1 MKFEY
6 MVAKRFLMPKRRT
19 LFQTIIIIISILGVL
34 IGVATILIVI
44 SVMGGFHK
52 DLRDKILGTNAHI
65 AVMKYFNEPVTGYD
79 SLMTVIEDTPRVNGV
94 SPFVYTKVMLN
105 HENYVDGIVLR
116 GVDSKTLSDVSN
128 IEEKIKYGDFNLTDE
143 EEPEIVIGSILANN
157 LRIHTGD
164 KLAVFSTANFTS
176 TPMGNI
182 PEVEE
187 FKVSGIFEAGMFEY
201 DASLAYVSLASAQR
215 LVGMNEAVSG
225 IEVKVKDI
233 YRAPQIAE
241 EIEEKIGFPYKTT
254 NWIRMNR
261 SLFAALK
268 LEKIVMFIIL
278 TLIIVVAA
286 FNIIGTLIMIV
297 IRKTKDIGILK
308 SMGASSKQIMNIFM
322 LQGVIIG
329 AIGTGLGVVVGYI
342 VCFLLGK
349 YKFISLP
356 SDVYFI
362 DTLPVNMVWH
372 DFLLVAISAI
382 VISFAATIY
391 PAIKAAKL
399 DPVQAIRYE

>member
-6 MVAKRFLMPKRRT
+6 QVAKRFLMPKRRT

-79 SLMTVIEDTPRVNGV
+79 SLMTVIKNTPRVIGA

-116 GVDSKTLSDVSN
+116 GVDTETLSDVSN

-164 KLAVFSTANFTS
+164 RLTVFSTANFTP

-201 DASLAYVSLASAQR
+201 DAALAYVSLASAQR
-215 LVGMNEAVSG
+215 LVEMSDAVTG

-233 YRAPQIAE
+233 YKAPQIAE
-241 EIEEKIGFPYKTT
+241 EIEEEIGFPYKTT

-308 SMGASSKQIMNIFM
+308 SMGASSRQIMKVFM

-329 AIGTGLGVVVGYI
+329 AIGTGLGIVVGYV

-372 DFLLVAISAI
+372 DFLLVAVAAI